1 MLNQGPAGG
10 SIPGRDVV
18 QRPNLREVQEI
29 SKRLPVWG
37 KREDSRRWSQEFKR
51 TRSSE
56 VLWATIRILT
66 FILREMG
73 IWWEVWGEDF
83 PNGSAGQE
91 CLHARDMGL
100 ILGLGRSPGE
110 GKGNPLHYSCLGNHT
125 DRGAWWATVM
135 ELQRVGHDW
144 AHKLITHWREE
155 RYNQIHFFIHF

>member
-29 SKRLPVWG
+29 PKRLPVRG

-73 IWWEVWGEDF
+73 IWWEIWGEDF
-83 PNGSAGQE
+83 PNGSVGQE

-155 RYNQIHFFIHF
+155 RYNQIHF